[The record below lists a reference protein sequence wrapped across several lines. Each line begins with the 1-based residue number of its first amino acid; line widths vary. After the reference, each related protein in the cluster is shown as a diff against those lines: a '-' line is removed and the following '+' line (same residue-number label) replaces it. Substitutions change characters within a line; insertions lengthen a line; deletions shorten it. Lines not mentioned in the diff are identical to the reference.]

1 MSKLRL
7 MMRMKKRMMWI
18 TRVMVRTILLEI
30 LVRAKE

>member
-1 MSKLRL
+1 
-7 MMRMKKRMMWI
+7 MRMKKRMMWI